1 MNMANLVLP
10 SYLCQLL
17 PSEARLQG
25 RPFRGIPVN
34 SASWTELTGEMRQRF
49 PGLATRVLTEHGT
62 LASGFA
68 LVVNDEV
75 HTDYT
80 SLRMGS
86 VDEIAIIVSIAG
98 G

>member
-1 MNMANLVLP
+1 MVNLMLP

-17 PSEARLQG
+17 PTDAQFQG
-25 RPFRGIPVN
+25 RPSRGIPVN
-34 SASWTELTGEMRQRF
+34 SASWTELTREMRQRF
-49 PGLATRVLTEHGT
+49 PGLATRVLTDHGR

-75 HTDYT
+75 VQADYT
-80 SLRMGS
+80 SLHMSSG
-86 VDEIAIIVSIAG
+86 DEIAIIVSIAG

>member
-1 MNMANLVLP
+1 MAQLMLP

-17 PSEARLQG
+17 PSDAQFSGRRARS
-25 RPFRGIPVN
+25 IPVN
-34 SASWTELTGEMRQRF
+34 SESWMELTREMRLRF
-49 PGLATRVLTEHGT
+49 PGLATRILTEHGR

-75 HTDYT
+75 ATADYA
-80 SLRMGS
+80 SLRMSSG
-86 VDEIAIIVSIAG
+86 DEIAIIVSIAG

>member
-1 MNMANLVLP
+1 MVNLMLP

-17 PSEARLQG
+17 PPDMRLQA
-25 RPFRGIPVN
+25 RPPATIPVDCG
-34 SASWTELTGEMRQRF
+34 SWTELAGEMRERF
-49 PGLATRVLTEHGT
+49 PGLATRVLTEHGR

-75 HTDYT
+75 VNADHA
-80 SLRMGS
+80 S
-86 VDEIAIIVSIAG
+86 VPMRSGDEVAIIVSIAG